1 MTLLAAYIA
10 NLSGAAPVEGQK
22 STPVNVLGA
31 GGPFAALLEAADA
44 LQVIEGENTPILT
57 PFEFPAT
64 PAANSLATQASS
76 ENNALRETLTQG
88 LGLPQDGAEFD
99 AAIIENSGDGTATP
113 TLPVHIAPAAVPDT
127 DVQSQPPEDGQSPS
141 SAQQQ
146 APVDPQVPAPAAPLP
161 ATPAQ
166 GASLL
171 NTTAATPVPPV
182 VQSVPVAGDELA
194 AARQGTPQP
203 SAPQQASGV
212 KNSRPTGPENA
223 ANKASP
229 AAQERGLQIALN
241 NASNATGSTG
251 SQGEVQSASATKQGN
266 DTPTGTRNP
275 EQRHL
280 DQRPA
285 TDIPAGVK
293 QGDARSQFSARGG
306 PQIVKT
312 MVKPGSGQT
321 LIRFQK
327 FSAGDPTIATSPPTL
342 TVNVQANA
350 APPGPAS
357 ANTPHVP
364 VGALAV
370 HIATQ
375 ANNGARR
382 FEIRLDPPELGRI
395 DVRLNVARDGQVTT
409 HLVVERAETLELL
422 QRDARQLERSLQD
435 AGLNT
440 SKENMEFSLKDQ
452 TLAQGG
458 KDQPEGDEDFASM
471 AEGDDTDKP
480 DVSNDPMPPPIRYMA
495 TSGLDI
501 HI

>member
-22 STPVNVLGA
+22 STPVNALGV
-31 GGPFAALLEAADA
+31 GGPFAALLEAAHA
-44 LQVIEGENTPILT
+44 LQVTDGENTPILT
-57 PFEFPAT
+57 PFELPAT
-64 PAANSLATQASS
+64 PAGDPLATQASAES
-76 ENNALRETLTQG
+76 NALREALTQG
-88 LGLPQDGAEFD
+88 LGLPQDGSEID
-99 AAIIENSGDGTATP
+99 AAIIENPGDGTATS
-113 TLPVHIAPAAVPDT
+113 TSPVQISPAAVPDT
-127 DVQSQPPEDGQSPS
+127 DVQSQPPEDGQSPA
-141 SAQQQ
+141 SAHQQT
-146 APVDPQVPAPAAPLP
+146 PVEPQVPAPAAPLP
-161 ATPAQ
+161 AIPARD
-166 GASLL
+166 ASLL

-182 VQSVPVAGDELA
+182 VQSVPAAGDELA
-194 AARQGTPQP
+194 AARPGTQQP
-203 SAPQQASGV
+203 GVPHQAPAIE
-212 KNSRPTGPENA
+212 NSRPTGLDNA

-229 AAQERGLQIALN
+229 TAQERGLQIALN
-241 NASNATGSTG
+241 NAPNANGPAGSTG
-251 SQGEVQSASATKQGN
+251 SQAEVQSASATKQG
-266 DTPTGTRNP
+266 DGTRNP

-293 QGDARSQFSARGG
+293 QGDTRSEFSARG

-312 MVKPGSGQT
+312 LVKPGSGQT

-350 APPGPAS
+350 ASPGLAS

-395 DVRLNVARDGQVTT
+395 DVRLNVSRDGQVMT

-422 QRDARQLERSLQD
+422 QRDARQLERALQD

-440 SKENMEFSLKDQ
+440 SEENMKFSLKDQ
-452 TLAQGG
+452 ALAQGG
-458 KDQPEGDEDFASM
+458 KDQAEGDEDFASL
-471 AEGDDTDKP
+471 AESDDTDMP
-480 DVSNDPMPPPIRYMA
+480 AVSNDPMPPPVRYMA